1 MIVPA
6 LTYWMLNAGPDKSRE
21 YFRTGGG
28 HPIRCKLSAFHPVRA
43 TISQKV
49 LPLAA

>member
-6 LTYWMLNAGPDKSRE
+6 LTYWMLNAGPAKSRE

-28 HPIRCKLSAFHPVRA
+28 APYSL
-43 TISQKV
+43 
-49 LPLAA
+49 

>member
-28 HPIRCKLSAFHPVRA
+28 TLFAVN
-43 TISQKV
+43 
-49 LPLAA
+49 